1 LWLYFR
7 YFYFTIFGL
16 FWRNPM
22 SYLDLPRIH
31 FGGLF
36 FTGPSTINNITP
48 NYEASTKLEGP
59 NNQYIPQV
67 AGWNALGVAQWWLEE
82 CTVLSAVGPDGA
94 AVTGGDPLIGGTVQ
108 SPSPS
113 TPLQDASG
121 AALGIAKMVDLDP
134 DQQGRSA
141 LFGVNLF
148 VTLPNGAG
156 FWGALSVAELRQLN
170 ARITP
175 PSPDDGGSWLAVG
188 TWMGVL
194 QNVTWTGDIS
204 SSPLLVALKAASG
217 LGISVRFTA
226 DLHQNSPQNLLTPGD
241 LFCYGRMMGS
251 FGPTQANELAQVLP
265 GRQLAVPVTPT
276 ASTENAA
283 VQLRK
288 TPAREAVVAR
298 AVAKSTEVA
307 APSPVL
313 SPGFALLRTG
323 QSGTLLHVDL
333 GAAFQLALQNP
344 SPMAANGTFLAS
356 SGFQVAI
363 YSTSTSTYQP
373 VAAGAIDFSQ
383 QYVNLPSQNKNCM
396 LVKNA
401 GMVTMPLTAAE
412 ATLAKT
418 NPLALLWNGTPV
430 LVESAT
436 GIWADVAVS
445 SVRMEI
451 GSAATTAQVQVQVLQ
466 FGAPFVSTGAPL
478 TATVDALN
486 WVAPYHLDDN
496 PQTVASTD
504 LKIAITSPNA
514 AGIATVTLTLN
525 TAGNT
530 LPPPR
535 EPLNSLVYF
544 VILSD
549 LDGNPISDT
558 SSDGASIS
566 VLLWSS
572 YTPPAQPGWGD
583 IAAVFGAYA
592 RLYPGMKSRLDIS
605 DQATVAGFLGDIYG
619 HMSADINDPAYM
631 PVTRDLQ
638 PAKVQMILSWLK
650 QQMGSAS

>member
-1 LWLYFR
+1 
-7 YFYFTIFGL
+7 
-16 FWRNPM
+16 M

-36 FTGPSTINNITP
+36 FTGPNTINNITP

-59 NNQYIPQV
+59 NHQYIPQV

-82 CTVLSAVGPDGA
+82 CTVLSAVGPDGT
-94 AVTGGDPLIGGTVQ
+94 AVTGGDPLIGGAVQ

-148 VTLPNGAG
+148 VTLPSGAG
-156 FWGALSVAELRQLN
+156 FSGALSVAELRQLN
-170 ARITP
+170 ARVPVGGT
-175 PSPDDGGSWLAVG
+175 GSWSAVG

-204 SSPLLVALKAASG
+204 SSPLLVALKAASS

-226 DLHQNSPQNLLTPGD
+226 DLHQNNPQNLLTPGD

-251 FGPTQANELAQVLP
+251 FGPTQANELAQMLP
-265 GRQLAVPVTPT
+265 GRQLAVPAAAPPPSANATVT
-276 ASTENAA
+276 
-283 VQLRK
+283 LRK
-288 TPAREAVVAR
+288 TPAREAVA
-298 AVAKSTEVA
+298 AKAKALAAPA
-307 APSPVL
+307 APSPMAN
-313 SPGFALLRTG
+313 PGFALTRTN

-333 GAAFQLALQNP
+333 SAAFLLALQST
-344 SPMAANGTFLAS
+344 SPPAANGTFQSS
-356 SGFQVAI
+356 SGFQLAI
-363 YSTSTSTYQP
+363 YVSATQTYQNI
-373 VAAGAIDFSQ
+373 AAGAIDFSQ
-383 QYVNLPSQNKNCM
+383 QYVNLPSQNKSCM
-396 LVKNA
+396 LVRNA
-401 GMVTMPLTAAE
+401 GMVTLPLTAAE

-430 LVESAT
+430 LVEPAT
-436 GIWADVAVS
+436 GIWADVSVS
-445 SVRMEI
+445 SVRLEI
-451 GSAATTAQVQVQVLQ
+451 GGAATTAQIQVQVMQ
-466 FGAPFVSTGAPL
+466 FGAPFASAGPPV
-478 TATVDALN
+478 TATLDVLD
-486 WVAPYHLDDN
+486 WVAPYDPNNN
-496 PQTVASTD
+496 PQPAPSTD
-504 LKIAITSPNA
+504 LGIAITPPNA

-525 TAGNT
+525 TSGNT

-535 EPLNSLVYF
+535 EPLNSLAYF
-544 VILSD
+544 VYLTD
-549 LDGNPISDT
+549 LYGNPISDT
-558 SSDGASIS
+558 VLFNKYSGTGDGTIS
-566 VLLWSS
+566 ALVWNS
-572 YTPPAQPGWGD
+572 YTPPAQPGWND

-638 PAKVQMILSWLK
+638 PAKVNMILAWLK

>member
-1 LWLYFR
+1 
-7 YFYFTIFGL
+7 
-16 FWRNPM
+16 M

-36 FTGPSTINNITP
+36 FTGPNTINNITP

-113 TPLQDASG
+113 TPLQDGSG

-170 ARITP
+170 ARVPVGGT
-175 PSPDDGGSWLAVG
+175 GSWSAVG

-226 DLHQNSPQNLLTPGD
+226 DLHQNNPKNLLTPGD

-265 GRQLAVPVTPT
+265 GRQLAMPP
-276 ASTENAA
+276 APPAAPPAANAA
-283 VQLRK
+283 VILRK
-288 TPAREAVVAR
+288 TPAREAVVAK
-298 AVAKSTEVA
+298 AAA
-307 APSPVL
+307 MAAPAPAPSPMAN
-313 SPGFALLRTG
+313 PGFALTRTDH
-323 QSGTLLHVDL
+323 SGTLLHVDL
-333 GAAFQLALQNP
+333 SAAFLLALQSSNP
-344 SPMAANGTFLAS
+344 PAANGTFQAS
-356 SGFQVAI
+356 SGFQAAI
-363 YSTSTSTYQP
+363 YVTATQKYQP
-373 VAAGAIDFSQ
+373 IAAGAIDFSQ
-383 QYVNLPSQNKNCM
+383 QYVSLPSQSKSCV

-430 LVESAT
+430 LVEPAT
-436 GIWADVAVS
+436 GIWADVSVS

-451 GSAATTAQVQVQVLQ
+451 GGAATTSQVQVQVLQ
-466 FGAPFVSTGAPL
+466 FGAPFVSTGPPV
-478 TATVDALN
+478 TAKLDVLD
-486 WVAPYHLDDN
+486 WVAPYDPNSN
-496 PQTVASTD
+496 PQPVASTD
-504 LKIAITSPNA
+504 LGIAITPPNA

-535 EPLNSLVYF
+535 EPLNSLAYF
-544 VILSD
+544 VYLSD
-549 LDGNPISDT
+549 LFGNPISDT
-558 SSDGASIS
+558 VLFNKYAGTGDGTIS
-566 VLLWSS
+566 ALVWNS

-605 DQATVAGFLGDIYG
+605 DQATVAGFLGDIYE
-619 HMSADINDPAYM
+619 HMSANVNDPAYM